1 MAGIGSRV
9 PDETLIQLNDL
20 GLSLKRI
27 GELTGY
33 HHTTVKARLTE
44 LGIEPTDTR
53 RSFMDRIYGQLT
65 TAQREWLANELN
77 PGQSISSYM
86 RMLIV
91 EKYNNR
97 KRP

>member
-1 MAGIGSRV
+1 MAGAGARV
-9 PDETLIQLNDL
+9 NDETLIRLNDL

-27 GELTGY
+27 AELTGY
-33 HHTTVKARLTE
+33 HWTTIHVRFRE
-44 LGIEPTDTR
+44 LGIKPTDTR
-53 RSFMDRIYGQLT
+53 RAFMDDIYQNLT
-65 TAQREWLANELN
+65 PAQREWLADELN
-77 PGQSISSYM
+77 LGQPIGAFL